1 MAFLRSLTSESINVL
16 KEEEL
21 FTKKLFED
29 CQKGEVFPAV
39 RQNRVDFYHKGG
51 KLFAWEKGKG
61 FSTHHKYASVLHPEP
76 KDYILESDLRASTG
90 KFHLITDFCEGY
102 SRIKENCSLY
112 SGVESAGV
120 SELYHRFSLAA
131 KPRKDVVVVD
141 IEVAFNK
148 EDESN
153 CEIDINSGKLG
164 KKGNRID
171 IVTLERSTRKL
182 RFFEAKHY
190 TNRASLRNEERIP
203 ALCEQLS
210 NYDSELR
217 AHDKDIIEAYKNQ
230 IFAVNILFDT
240 DIPLPSEIDY
250 TTRAVIFGFDDEQ
263 KA

>member
-1 MAFLRSLTSESINVL
+1 MPQA
-16 KEEEL
+16 
-21 FTKKLFED
+21 
-29 CQKGEVFPAV
+29 QK
-39 RQNRVDFYHKGG
+39 R
-51 KLFAWEKGKG
+51 
-61 FSTHHKYASVLHPEP
+61 
-76 KDYILESDLRASTG
+76 
-90 KFHLITDFCEGY
+90 
-102 SRIKENCSLY
+102 
-112 SGVESAGV
+112 
-120 SELYHRFSLAA
+120 
-131 KPRKDVVVVD
+131 VVVVD
-141 IEVAFNK
+141 IEVAINK

-263 KA
+263 KAYLDKYIVTKENGLKGRTYSIGKISNAKLETMFKASHRNVTVYLKIKDKNVNINVVDNKRREMCYHMPQWEKSKRLPRRAVRL